1 MDEAV
6 EQLADSEIVQCA
18 AEKDRR
24 DLALAVA
31 VEFER
36 RINAFDELQIVAQVL
51 CERIDVLVDRRVV
64 ELYVERLSFGR
75 LPVFGEE
82 QRKPV
87 GVQVVHAL
95 ERRTRAD
102 RPGQRPDLNLQLALD
117 LVEQVERVLARAV
130 ETDDKAGETK
140 RAPYSRRAT
149 ENKRNRAT
157 HGRIV
162 VRSAAAESRRGKR
175 RKPANDKEKR
185 WN

>member
-1 MDEAV
+1 MFNA
-6 EQLADSEIVQCA
+6 LP
-18 AEKDRR
+18 KKTGR

-82 QRKPV
+82 QRKSV

-117 LVEQVERVLARAV
+117 LVEQVERVLARRSSLLTKTMTGVLRIRHTSINLRVCVSTPLAPSITMITLSTAV
-130 ETDDKAGETK
+130 
-140 RAPYSRRAT
+140 S
-149 ENKRNRAT
+149 
-157 HGRIV
+157 
-162 VRSAAAESRRGKR
+162 VR
-175 RKPANDKEKR
+175 
-185 WN
+185 